1 MSGLGTSTQTS
12 NTGAQTTTGPFAPVV
27 APETNLISSEQNLA
41 TTAPYSDLPSSAQTG
56 EFGALQGNLSA
67 LQGGPNLG
75 SEAQSAAGGLLGGDP
90 LGLLAQQSANLS
102 PIANEGANGGA
113 GLNPMNTPGMQGVLS
128 TIQNDVQNSVN
139 SQFAGAGRS
148 LSGLNEQAVARGLSQ
163 GEAQPLL
170 AQYNQNVSNM
180 QGANTALG
188 SLGSQYTSNL
198 GAGNT
203 LGAAAPA
210 LAGAIPTAQL
220 AGQQLQTQ
228 LPYQNLAL
236 QENIL
241 NPIAGLGGTSVGTTQ
256 GSGSATASP
265 LSVASQL
272 GNIGSSIGGLFGSI
286 L

>member
-12 NTGAQTTTGPFAPVV
+12 NTGAQTTTGPFTPVV
-27 APETNLISSEQNLA
+27 APETNLIGSEQNIA
-41 TTAPYSDLPSSAQTG
+41 AQTNFSANPTVT
-56 EFGALQGNLSA
+56 ENNEYAALQGNLSN
-67 LQGGPNLG
+67 LLGGPNLG

-90 LGLLAQQSANLS
+90 LGLLSQQTANLS

-113 GLNPMNTPGMQGVLS
+113 GLDPMNTPGMQGVLS

-148 LSGLNEQAVARGLSQ
+148 LSGLNEQALARGLSQ

-188 SLGSQYTSNL
+188 QVGSQYNANL

-203 LGAAAPA
+203 LGSAAPA
-210 LAGAIPTAQL
+210 LAGAIPMAQL

-228 LPYQNLAL
+228 QPYQNLAL

-265 LSVASQL
+265 LSIAGQL

>member
-27 APETNLISSEQNLA
+27 APETDLINQEQGFSTSDPAALSGAQNNEFGTLQ
-41 TTAPYSDLPSSAQTG
+41 SDLSG
-56 EFGALQGNLSA
+56 
-67 LQGGPNLG
+67 LQGGANLG
-75 SEAQSAAGGLLGGDP
+75 SQAQSAASGLLGGDP
-90 LGLLAQQSANLS
+90 LGLISQQDATLS
-102 PIANEGANGGA
+102 PIANEGANNGA
-113 GLNPMNTPGMQGVLS
+113 GLNPVNTPGMAGVLS
-128 TIQNDVQNSVN
+128 TITNDVDNSIN

-148 LSGLNEQAVARGLSQ
+148 LSGLNQQADARGLSQ
-163 GEAQPLL
+163 GLAQPLL
-170 AQYNQNVSNM
+170 SQYNQNVSNM
-180 QGANTALG
+180 TAANAALG
-188 SLGSQYTSNL
+188 GLGTQYTSNL

-203 LGAAAPA
+203 LGAAAPG
-210 LAGAIPTAQL
+210 LATAIPMAQL

-228 LPYQNLAL
+228 TPYQNLAL

-265 LSVASQL
+265 LSVAGQL
-272 GNIGSSIGGLFGSI
+272 GNVGSSLSGLLGSI